1 MRCLRWGTRAG
12 RVQAPADP
20 EEVRGLKTWWTA
32 FAALALLAPR
42 AQGAEL
48 PAPRWGTVTL
58 PSGKTLNVEVADT
71 PLLQARGYMFRD
83 SVPEGEGMVF
93 LLETL
98 DLHPFWM
105 KNCRTA
111 LDIIWMD
118 ESWRIVHIAREV
130 PPCKEDPCPS
140 YSPMQKSHYV
150 LEVAPG
156 GAARLGLK
164 NADHLAYNPPPV
176 SVP

>member
-1 MRCLRWGTRAG
+1 MRLGTRF
-12 RVQAPADP
+12 
-20 EEVRGLKTWWTA
+20 TA
-32 FAALALLAPR
+32 LMMLIPTLVVS
-42 AQGAEL
+42 EM
-48 PAPRWGTVTL
+48 PAPRWGTIAL
-58 PSGKTLNVEVADT
+58 PSGKTLNVEIADT
-71 PLLQARGYMFRD
+71 PLLQQRGYMFRER
-83 SVPEGEGMVF
+83 VPEGEGMVF

-118 ESWRIVHIAREV
+118 ENWQVVQIAPEV
-130 PPCKEDPCPS
+130 PPCSADPCPV

-164 NADHLAYNPPPV
+164 QSDHVTYLPPSNRRP
-176 SVP
+176 